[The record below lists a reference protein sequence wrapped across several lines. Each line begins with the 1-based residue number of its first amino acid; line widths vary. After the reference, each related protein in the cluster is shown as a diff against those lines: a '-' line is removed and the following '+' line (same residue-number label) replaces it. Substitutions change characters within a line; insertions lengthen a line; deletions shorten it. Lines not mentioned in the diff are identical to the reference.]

1 MNKMK
6 ASERETLRREEERE
20 HKDGQG
26 AGEENMEMKGRKK
39 NRRRWKINCKW
50 REEQRTR
57 IKLVRRDRG
66 ILRTQRKMREKMK
79 VGRFA
84 LKD

>member
-26 AGEENMEMKGRKK
+26 AGEENIEMK
-39 NRRRWKINCKW
+39 
-50 REEQRTR
+50 EQ
-57 IKLVRRDRG
+57 
-66 ILRTQRKMREKMK
+66 EKMEN
-79 VGRFA
+79 
-84 LKD
+84 